1 MVDRSAPSLIC
12 PRDTTQ
18 AVSYADKSFR
28 LDGAAFALYFVWLTV
43 ILLAM
48 YTEWSRRTRRF
59 VKGSDHVWV
68 IRLPFLAGVMP
79 AIFTMVWAFSTPQS
93 FESYAQS
100 QATKDFVERCSNMST
115 IKFES
120 SVAMKE
126 FFDACDMVRNRM
138 DADIGGIGVRVSF
151 YIALAMTIVS
161 SFGGHFHQERT
172 AVKDVGTAQLAS
184 MLSIMVAL
192 LRSYTILNFWQIM
205 ATTMS
210 LDITSASIQM
220 ALSQKETLASR
231 WWVVLNAISQL
242 LSQIVLGIVL
252 GRTFPVS
259 LDQQDICQPCVRAIW
274 WGTFDSCNKV
284 PWSFW
289 IYLALRTLLT
299 LRSCAISL
307 HHMHFYD
314 LAERVALGGKSGS
327 EISWFNRYLR
337 RLTLTDPTKA
347 PTKINPWNVQA
358 FARMPA
364 TTLTDWILWTLPAA
378 VAVLSLER
386 MLSLYDL
393 SSPGNMKDWGQTT
406 AFMAVMIA
414 IVARAL
420 YLFLV
425 KFKPRSCLE
434 RARLAASIFRP
445 SNTHSHQ
452 SHENTASSASS
463 WKVFKEIRNS
473 LEDPDHVRLELPTV
487 IWQEH
492 SINLKA
498 TETAFLK
505 SAALNDVKGLQELAK
520 DIPNLSTTV
529 DDLGRTALHIALDE
543 NNVEA
548 IEIIKTLVTG
558 ESSAITDANI
568 DMLLH
573 TTDSLLRT
581 PRDVAMPNEQFECIN
596 MTTMEAFLHFMCP
609 VKGSH
614 NPQSWS
620 KTVNTIFDLPYNC
633 QALTLWLKAAEK
645 TSTLPH
651 LEELIVQTIKTDSRK
666 HIARDDALAQYT
678 ENVFEFCCLQHDM
691 EKTEFAGRLFDAF
704 LDNPS
709 RCHLALPAPIAMRL
723 AIFVRERHP
732 WARKCHSKITRL
744 VARRCE
750 DSIKPIEILLAHQPE
765 TQDIDENVI
774 IGAVSNP
781 RLGPKVFELLLQN
794 RPSQVILTPT
804 VFEAVV
810 ANTRSGYRILELLRD
825 KYPDQIH
832 SQIHITEAMLE
843 RSAQLDAGRALEL
856 ILDKP
861 LGDVSMTEKIFN
873 AAVKTKRLHV
883 LRMIMKEWPEST
895 KVTSE
900 TLLAVMY
907 NRTLGVDICQLFHQI
922 HSDQLGTAINVDVF
936 LAILEHKPA
945 SLEQKYGSTSRDLVD
960 FFFVHYPEESK
971 TAITQEVLSKAQ
983 NMDNGHSIAQYLQG
997 FRDDAV
1003 QPLPMSSTSWYP
1015 PTNGR
1020 RWDQIF
1026 PVNSSYDT
1034 TSGATAS

>member
-18 AVSYADKSFR
+18 AVSSADKSFR

-79 AIFTMVWAFSTPQS
+79 AIFTMVWALSTPQS
-93 FESYAQS
+93 SENYAQS

-120 SVAMKE
+120 SVTMKE
-126 FFDACDMVRNRM
+126 ILDACDMIQNRM
-138 DADIGGIGVRVSF
+138 DADIGGIGVRISL
-151 YIALAMTIVS
+151 YIALAMTIIS
-161 SFGGHFHQERT
+161 SFGGHFHQEKT

-184 MLSIMVAL
+184 MLSITVAL

-205 ATTMS
+205 AATMS
-210 LDITSASIQM
+210 LDITSATIQM

-231 WWVVLNAISQL
+231 
-242 LSQIVLGIVL
+242 
-252 GRTFPVS
+252 
-259 LDQQDICQPCVRAIW
+259 C
-274 WGTFDSCNKV
+274 
-284 PWSFW
+284 
-289 IYLALRTLLT
+289 
-299 LRSCAISL
+299 L

-314 LAERVALGGKSGS
+314 LAERVALSGKSGS

-393 SSPGNMKDWGQTT
+393 SSPGDMKDWGQTT

-445 SNTHSHQ
+445 SNTHGHQ
-452 SHENTASSASS
+452 SHEDTASSASS

-473 LEDPDHVRLELPTV
+473 LEDPDHVRLELPTM

-548 IEIIKTLVTG
+548 IAIIKTLVTG
-558 ESSAITDANI
+558 ESSAITDANM

-581 PRDVAMPNEQFECIN
+581 PRDVAMPNEQFVRIN

-620 KTVNTIFDLPYNC
+620 KTVNTIFDLPYTC

-645 TSTLPH
+645 TLTLPH
-651 LEELIVQTIKTDSRK
+651 LEELIVQTIETDSRK
-666 HIARDDALAQYT
+666 HVTRDDALAQYA

-691 EKTEFAGRLFDAF
+691 GKIEFAGRLFEAF

-709 RCHLALPAPIAMRL
+709 RCHLTLPAPIAMRL

-750 DSIKPIEILLAHQPE
+750 DSIKPIEILLAHQSE

-861 LGDVSMTEKIFN
+861 L
-873 AAVKTKRLHV
+873 
-883 LRMIMKEWPEST
+883 
-895 KVTSE
+895 
-900 TLLAVMY
+900 
-907 NRTLGVDICQLFHQI
+907 
-922 HSDQLGTAINVDVF
+922 DVF

-971 TAITQEVLSKAQ
+971 TAITQEVLSKAR